1 MPGKRTID
9 WKVARLLAMVSIPTA
24 IVGSLVAGL
33 IAPDVLK
40 ITLGV
45 GLFAI
50 AIAFVRHHSSESED
64 LRIQQGIGV
73 AEPLT
78 RRVIT
83 TRTGEQIAYDLCRR
97 NEGRWFAGLS
107 GMSVGL
113 ISTGLGE
120 LNSYALI
127 MRCRIPSRI
136 TVATSSLWWQ

>member
-1 MPGKRTID
+1 MAHARERTID

-83 TRTGEQIAYDLCRR
+83 TRPASRSHTTSVGETKD
-97 NEGRWFAGLS
+97 AGL
-107 GMSVGL
+107 
-113 ISTGLGE
+113 
-120 LNSYALI
+120 
-127 MRCRIPSRI
+127 PD
-136 TVATSSLWWQ
+136 